1 MDSFSQPTPAEIE
14 ACIRRARA
22 ERSRVICG
30 FFRRLAAAL
39 AHRPTAASPVPAP
52 APAKPA

>member
-39 AHRPTAASPVPAP
+39 AHRPTAASPVAAP